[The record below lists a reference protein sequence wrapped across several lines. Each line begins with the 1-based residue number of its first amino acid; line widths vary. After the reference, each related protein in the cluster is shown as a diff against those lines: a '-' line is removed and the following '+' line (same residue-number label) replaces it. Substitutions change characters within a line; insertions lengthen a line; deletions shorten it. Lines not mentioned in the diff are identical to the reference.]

1 MFYPHSP
8 VITLFCSSSLVQ
20 IFKDGVRRSV
30 MEGKDEEARY
40 FDKEELKNLFKLGE
54 RGRCRVLEEHIPGTQ
69 FDNR

>member
-1 MFYPHSP
+1 
-8 VITLFCSSSLVQ
+8 
-20 IFKDGVRRSV
+20 
-30 MEGKDEEARY
+30 MEGRDEEARY

>member
-1 MFYPHSP
+1 
-8 VITLFCSSSLVQ
+8 
-20 IFKDGVRRSV
+20 